1 VLNACA
7 CVVCVQICVSIQ
19 EVPDHV
25 LLLYA
30 QVCEAQGVDSGIQ
43 KAVAARENV
52 FLHKRAALKAAHK
65 RLKKSYKTATEW
77 YKVRT
82 KMLTKALYTILL

>member
-1 VLNACA
+1 VLSVCA
-7 CVVCVQICVSIQ
+7 CIVCAQFCVFIQ

-30 QVCEAQGVDSGIQ
+30 QVCEAQGVDSATQ
-43 KAVAARENV
+43 KAVAARETV
-52 FLHKRAALKAAHK
+52 FLHKKAALKAAHR
-65 RLKKSYKTATEW
+65 RLKKPYKTAAEW

-82 KMLTKALYTILL
+82 KMLTKTL